1 MKKILIVA
9 HYSRFL
15 VQFELNDVRL
25 LQSMGYE
32 IHYATNYEHEDM
44 YADAVQ
50 VIRAHGVI
58 LHQIDFVRSP
68 YNIIAN
74 EKAYCQLKELM
85 RMEQFDGIHC
95 HTPMA
100 GALARLAA
108 NATGTKPV
116 LYTAHGF
123 HFYRGCPLKNKL
135 IYQTAETFLAR
146 YTDAQITINQEDFAA
161 AQKFPLRGKAYYIPG
176 IGVDVKKIS
185 SVQVDRATKR
195 AELGI
200 PQDAFVFISVGELNE
215 NKNHA
220 TVIRALAKADIP
232 NSYYLICG
240 EGKLKQQHFELAQ
253 KLGIPE
259 KVKLLGFRTD
269 VNEILK
275 VCDCFVFP
283 SFREGLSVSL
293 MEAMAAGLPCI
304 ASRIRGNVDLL
315 EKSRYLFE
323 PADESA
329 LCQLLKDAASGVQT
343 VQECA
348 QNREMLKKYDIEN
361 ISRLMQS
368 IYSAIIEGTMTNEN
382 STFTKKQ

>member
-1 MKKILIVA
+1 MKKFLIVA

-32 IHYATNYEHEDM
+32 VHYATNYEHEDM
-44 YADAVQ
+44 YADAVR
-50 VIRAHGVI
+50 VIREHGVI

-68 YNIIAN
+68 YNVIAN
-74 EKAYCQLKELM
+74 EKAYRQLKELM

-123 HFYRGCPLKNKL
+123 HFYKGCPLKNKL

-146 YTDAQITINQEDFAA
+146 YTDAQITINREDFAA
-161 AQKFPLRGKAYYIPG
+161 AQKFSLRGKAYYVPG

-220 TVIRALAKADIP
+220 TVICALARTDIP

-253 KLGIPE
+253 KLGISE
-259 KVKLLGFRTD
+259 KVKLLDFRTD
-269 VNEILK
+269 VSEILRA
-275 VCDCFVFP
+275 CDCFVFP

-315 EKSRYLFE
+315 EESRYLFE

-329 LCQLLKDAASGVQT
+329 LCQLLKDVASGVQT
-343 VQECA
+343 EQECA
-348 QNREMLKKYDIEN
+348 RNREMLKKYDIEN
-361 ISRLMQS
+361 VSKEMRS
-368 IYSAIIEGTMTNEN
+368 IYSAVIEGTATNEN
-382 STFTKKQ
+382 STSTKK

>member
-1 MKKILIVA
+1 MKKFLIVA

-25 LQSMGYE
+25 LQSMGFE
-32 IHYATNYEHEDM
+32 VHYATNYQQEDM
-44 YADAVQ
+44 FSGAIKIIQ
-50 VIRAHGVI
+50 ENGVI
-58 LHQIDFVRSP
+58 LHQVDFVRSP
-68 YNIIAN
+68 YSIPANI
-74 EKAYCQLKELM
+74 KAYRQLKDLM
-85 RMEQFDGIHC
+85 VKEKFSGVHC

-108 NATGTKPV
+108 NATHTVPV
-116 LYTAHGF
+116 IYTAHSF
-123 HFYRGCPLKNKL
+123 HFYKGCPLKNKL

-161 AQKFPLRGKAYYIPG
+161 AQKFPLRGKAYYVPG

-220 TVIRALAKADIP
+220 TVVRALAKADIP

-253 KLGIPE
+253 KLGISE

-269 VNEILK
+269 VSEILRA
-275 VCDCFVFP
+275 CDCFVFP
-283 SFREGLSVSL
+283 SSREGLSVSL

-315 EKSRYLFE
+315 ENSRYLFE
-323 PADESA
+323 PADENA
-329 LCQLLKDAASGVQT
+329 LCQLLKDAANGVQIE
-343 VQECA
+343 QECEL
-348 QNREMLKKYDIEN
+348 NWETLKKYDIKNVSKE
-361 ISRLMQS
+361 MQS
-368 IYSAIIEGTMTNEN
+368 IYSAVIEGTTTNE
-382 STFTKKQ
+382 SFTSIKK

>member
-1 MKKILIVA
+1 MKKFLIVA

-25 LQSMGYE
+25 LQSMGFE
-32 IHYATNYEHEDM
+32 VHYATNYQQEDM
-44 YADAVQ
+44 FSGAIKIIQ
-50 VIRAHGVI
+50 ENGVI

-68 YNIIAN
+68 YNIPAN
-74 EKAYCQLKELM
+74 IKAYRQLKDLM
-85 RMEQFDGIHC
+85 VKEKFSGVHC

-108 NATGTKPV
+108 NATHTVPV
-116 LYTAHGF
+116 IYTAHGF
-123 HFYRGCPLKNKL
+123 HFYKGCPLKNRL

-146 YTDAQITINQEDFAA
+146 YTDAQITINREDFTA
-161 AQKFPLRGKAYYIPG
+161 AQKFPLRGKKAYYVPG

-185 SVQVDRATKR
+185 SAQVDRATKR

-200 PQDAFVFISVGELNE
+200 PQDAFVFMSVGELNE

-220 TVIRALAKADIP
+220 TVICALAKANIP

-240 EGKLKQQHFELAQ
+240 EGKLKQQHIELAQ
-253 KLGIPE
+253 KLGISE

-269 VNEILK
+269 VNEILR
-275 VCDCFVFP
+275 VSDYFVFP

-315 EKSRYLFE
+315 KDSRYLFD
-323 PADESA
+323 PADENA
-329 LCQLLKDAASGVQT
+329 LCQLLNDAANGVQIE
-343 VQECA
+343 QECE
-348 QNREMLKKYDIEN
+348 QNWETLKKYDIKNVSKE
-361 ISRLMQS
+361 MQS
-368 IYSAIIEGTMTNEN
+368 IYSAVIEGTTTNE
-382 STFTKKQ
+382 SFTSIKK

>member
-1 MKKILIVA
+1 MKKILFVT
-9 HYSRFL
+9 HNGRFL
-15 VQFELNDVRL
+15 VQFELNDIRI
-25 LQSMGYE
+25 LQDMGYE
-32 IHYATNYEHEDM
+32 VHCATNFKGESM
-44 YADAVQ
+44 RVDAEQ
-50 VIRAHGVI
+50 TLKEHGVI
-58 LHQIDFVRSP
+58 CHQIDIERSP
-68 YNIIAN
+68 LKMWQNTR
-74 EKAYCQLKELM
+74 AYSQLKSLL
-85 RMEQFDGIHC
+85 RSGDFAGVHC
-95 HTPMA
+95 HTPM
-100 GALARLAA
+100 GGVIGRLAA
-108 NATGTKPV
+108 SATHTAPV
-116 LYTAHGF
+116 IYTAHGF
-123 HFYRGCPLKNKL
+123 HFYKGCPLKNRL

-161 AQKFPLRGKAYYIPG
+161 AQKFPLRGKAYYVPG

-220 TVIRALAKADIP
+220 TVIRTLAKADIP

-253 KLGIPE
+253 KLGISE

-269 VNEILK
+269 VSEILRA
-275 VCDCFVFP
+275 CDCFVFP

-315 EKSRYLFE
+315 ENSRYLFE
-323 PADESA
+323 PADESE
-329 LCQLLKDAASGVQT
+329 LCQLLKDVANGVQIE
-343 VQECA
+343 QECA
-348 QNREMLKKYDIEN
+348 QNREMLKRYDTEN
-361 ISRLMQS
+361 VSEYMKCVYMEVLIG
-368 IYSAIIEGTMTNEN
+368 EKE
-382 STFTKKQ
+382 

>member
-1 MKKILIVA
+1 MKKILFVT
-9 HYSRFL
+9 HNGRFL
-15 VQFELNDVRL
+15 VQFELNDIRI
-25 LQSMGYE
+25 LQDMGYE
-32 IHYATNYEHEDM
+32 VHCATNFKGELM
-44 YADAVQ
+44 RVDAEQ
-50 VIRAHGVI
+50 TLKEHGVI
-58 LHQIDFVRSP
+58 CHQIDIERSP
-68 YNIIAN
+68 LKMWQNTR
-74 EKAYCQLKELM
+74 AYSQLKSLLRSED
-85 RMEQFDGIHC
+85 FAGVHC
-95 HTPMA
+95 HTPM
-100 GALARLAA
+100 GGVIGRLAA
-108 NATGTKPV
+108 SATHTAPV
-116 LYTAHGF
+116 IYTAHGF
-123 HFYRGCPLKNKL
+123 HFYKGCPLKNRL

-161 AQKFPLRGKAYYIPG
+161 AQKFPLRGKAYYVPG

-220 TVIRALAKADIP
+220 TVIRTLAKADIP

-253 KLGIPE
+253 KLGISE

-269 VNEILK
+269 VSEILRA
-275 VCDCFVFP
+275 CDCFVFP

-315 EKSRYLFE
+315 ENSRYLFE
-323 PADESA
+323 PADENA
-329 LCQLLKDAASGVQT
+329 LCQLLKDAANDVQT
-343 VQECA
+343 EQECA
-348 QNREMLKKYDIEN
+348 QNREMLKRYDTEN
-361 ISRLMQS
+361 VSEYMKCVYMEVLIG
-368 IYSAIIEGTMTNEN
+368 EKE
-382 STFTKKQ
+382 

>member
-1 MKKILIVA
+1 MKKFLIVA

-32 IHYATNYEHEDM
+32 VHYATNYEHEDM
-44 YADAVQ
+44 YADAVR
-50 VIRAHGVI
+50 VIREHGVI

-74 EKAYCQLKELM
+74 EKAYRQLKELM

-123 HFYRGCPLKNKL
+123 HFYKGCPLKNKL

-146 YTDAQITINQEDFAA
+146 YTDAQITINREDFAA
-161 AQKFPLRGKAYYIPG
+161 AQKFPLRGKAYYVPG

-200 PQDAFVFISVGELNE
+200 PQDAFVFITVGELIPR
-215 NKNHA
+215 KNQELL
-220 TVIRALAKADIP
+220 IRAFSNANVTNAQL
-232 NSYYLICG
+232 LICG
-240 EGKLKQQHFELAQ
+240 SGREKEHLEQRMHELKIAD
-253 KLGIPE
+253 
-259 KVKLLGFRTD
+259 KVHLLGFRQD
-269 VNEILK
+269 IYELLK
-275 VCDCFVFP
+275 CSDAFVFP
-283 SFREGLSVSL
+283 SKQEGLPVAL

-315 EKSRYLFE
+315 PDSRYLFE
-323 PADESA
+323 ASDEST
-329 LCQLLKDAASGVQT
+329 LCQLLKDAAKGVQ
-343 VQECA
+343 VEGECSKNKEKIK
-348 QNREMLKKYDIEN
+348 QFDIGNVSRHMKRMYDEILTG
-361 ISRLMQS
+361 R
-368 IYSAIIEGTMTNEN
+368 
-382 STFTKKQ
+382 K

>member
-1 MKKILIVA
+1 MKKILFVT
-9 HYSRFL
+9 HNGRFL
-15 VQFELNDVRL
+15 VQFELNDIRI
-25 LQSMGYE
+25 LQDMGYE
-32 IHYATNYEHEDM
+32 VHCATNFKGESM
-44 YADAVQ
+44 RVDAEQ
-50 VIRAHGVI
+50 TLKEHGVI
-58 LHQIDFVRSP
+58 CHQIDIERSP
-68 YNIIAN
+68 LKMWQNTR
-74 EKAYCQLKELM
+74 AYSQLKSLL
-85 RMEQFDGIHC
+85 RSGDFAGVHC
-95 HTPMA
+95 HTPM
-100 GALARLAA
+100 GGVIGRLAA
-108 NATGTKPV
+108 SATHTAPV
-116 LYTAHGF
+116 IYTAHGF
-123 HFYRGCPLKNKL
+123 HFYKGCPLKNRL

-161 AQKFPLRGKAYYIPG
+161 AQKFPLRGKAYYVPG

-220 TVIRALAKADIP
+220 TVIRTLAKADIP

-253 KLGIPE
+253 KLGISE

-269 VNEILK
+269 VSEILRA
-275 VCDCFVFP
+275 CDCFVFP

-315 EKSRYLFE
+315 ENSRYLFE
-323 PADESA
+323 PADENA
-329 LCQLLKDAASGVQT
+329 LCQLLKDAANDVQT
-343 VQECA
+343 EQECA
-348 QNREMLKKYDIEN
+348 QNREMLKRYDTEN
-361 ISRLMQS
+361 VSEYMKCVYMEVLIG
-368 IYSAIIEGTMTNEN
+368 EKE
-382 STFTKKQ
+382 

>member
-1 MKKILIVA
+1 MKKFLIVA

-25 LQSMGYE
+25 LQLMGFE
-32 IHYATNYEHEDM
+32 VHYATNYQQEDM
-44 YADAVQ
+44 FSGAIKIIQ
-50 VIRAHGVI
+50 ENGVI

-68 YNIIAN
+68 YNIPAN
-74 EKAYCQLKELM
+74 IKAYRQLKNLM
-85 RMEQFDGIHC
+85 VKEKFSGVHC

-108 NATGTKPV
+108 NATRTKPV

-123 HFYRGCPLKNKL
+123 HFYKGCPLKNKL

-146 YTDAQITINQEDFAA
+146 YTDAQITINREDFTA
-161 AQKFPLRGKAYYIPG
+161 AQKFPLRGKAYYVPG

-185 SVQVDRATKR
+185 SVQVDRAKKR

-200 PQDAFVFISVGELNE
+200 PQDALVFISVGELNE
-215 NKNHA
+215 NKNHS
-220 TVIRALAKADIP
+220 TVIRALAKADIA

-253 KLGIPE
+253 KLGISE

-269 VNEILK
+269 VSEILRA
-275 VCDCFVFP
+275 CDCFVFP

-293 MEAMAAGLPCI
+293 MEAMATGLPCI

-315 EKSRYLFE
+315 ENSRYLFE

-329 LCQLLKDAASGVQT
+329 LCQLLKDAANGVQT
-343 VQECA
+343 EQECA
-348 QNREMLKKYDIEN
+348 QNREMLKRYDIKN
-361 ISRLMQS
+361 VSKQMQG
-368 IYSAIIEGTMTNEN
+368 IYSAAIEGTTTNE
-382 STFTKKQ
+382 SFTSIKK